1 MAINIQRGRDHGI
14 PGYGVARKMLL
25 PSDMPDD
32 YTFQKLAS
40 GKVSKNIF
48 SNPSMFLKLGFF
60 FFSFF
65 IILQLYSNRHLMIFF
80 CKFLNQLQKTT
91 PSFM

>member
-1 MAINIQRGRDHGI
+1 MAINIQRGRDHGV

-25 PSDMPDD
+25 PSDNPED

-48 SNPSMFLKLGFF
+48 TYLKMFFMTMKTFSLFLLSCLF
-60 FFSFF
+60 FFSFCF
-65 IILQLYSNRHLMIFF
+65 AVIFKWL
-80 CKFLNQLQKTT
+80 CYN
-91 PSFM
+91 

>member
-25 PSDMPDD
+25 PFDTPEN

-40 GKVSKNIF
+40 GKVRNNIF
-48 SNPSMFLKLGFF
+48 AN
-60 FFSFF
+60 
-65 IILQLYSNRHLMIFF
+65 
-80 CKFLNQLQKTT
+80 
-91 PSFM
+91 